1 MLKAILFDL
10 DDTLLD
16 WSGFKGDW
24 KTLECEFLTGVFEY
38 CAAAGTPLPNLDAF
52 IDEFHTRIRESW
64 RLGRTSLIAPHIGK
78 VMVEAVEAQGAAAGS
93 FTPEALLGAY
103 GWHAVPGTQLF
114 KEVPEVM
121 ATLKKYGVKTA
132 IVTNAA
138 QPMTLR
144 DIEIEEHQLLQ
155 YFPDCRLSAADAG
168 VLKPHPGIFQLALER
183 LGVTPQE
190 AVFVGDNPVADIAG
204 AQAVGMQAVFRITSP
219 MPQMLSGLI
228 VPDAAINSLEELP
241 PILDGWFPGWRD
253 QAVQ

>member
-16 WSGFKGDW
+16 WSGFSGDW
-24 KTLECEFLTGVFEY
+24 KTLECQFLKGVFDY
-38 CAAAGTPLPNLDAF
+38 VATVTNPLPDLDAF
-52 IDEFHTRIRESW
+52 IDEFHQRIREAW
-64 RLGRTSLIAPHIGK
+64 RIGRGNLIAPNMATILL
-78 VMVEAVEAQGAAAGS
+78 ESVEAQGAQVGTFKAD
-93 FTPEALLGAY
+93 ELVKAY
-103 GWHAVPGTQLF
+103 AWHAVPGTALF

-121 ATLKKYGVKTA
+121 ALIKQHGIKTA

-144 DIEIEEHQLLQ
+144 DIEIEEHKLLQ

-183 LGVTPQE
+183 LGVTPEE
-190 AVFVGDNPVADIAG
+190 AVFVGDNPIADIAG
-204 AQAVGMQAVFRITSP
+204 AQSVGMQAVFRITSP
-219 MPQMLSGLI
+219 MPPMLSGLI

-241 PILDGWFPGWRD
+241 PILDSWFPGWREN
-253 QAVQ
+253 